1 MYKVCVWNKH
11 ISWFYPQG
19 VSLYTG
25 RDSEI
30 KTTAKS
36 QMQTSLILSM
46 LHKGGSIYRGEMT
59 RGRETKIK
67 FQSRKYVLSQ
77 EVWRRRGY
85 PQQPCSYTVAYRM
98 QLTLGHIQG
107 PRVQCLARPWQEQA
121 KPPQTQSLATHS
133 YSPPWFL
140 SSVLAIAL
148 FQGLQEGPAHVYMS
162 SSFSWFKTTFDLLCK
177 ICSIFFLWLTMP
189 IWTPNSYST
198 LL

>member
-1 MYKVCVWNKH
+1 M
-11 ISWFYPQG
+11 S
-19 VSLYTG
+19 SA
-25 RDSEI
+25 RRS
-30 KTTAKS
+30 
-36 QMQTSLILSM
+36 
-46 LHKGGSIYRGEMT
+46 GGSIYRGEMT

-140 SSVLAIAL
+140 SSVLAIDL

-162 SSFSWFKTTFDLLCK
+162 SSYIYMPYTYVF
-177 ICSIFFLWLTMP
+177 IPVYIPYRCSSALNTW
-189 IWTPNSYST
+189 
-198 LL
+198 